1 MVIAAKRKKC
11 YAQLEPAKKK
21 ICSNSKLSKGQVPC
35 QAVHHKLMT
44 ADEIPSE
51 LECLE
56 KLVQVLI
63 AWHIVF
69 EKIIVMPKANNE
81 KSKGPFVIYL

>member
-1 MVIAAKRKKC
+1 
-11 YAQLEPAKKK
+11 
-21 ICSNSKLSKGQVPC
+21 
-35 QAVHHKLMT
+35 MT
-44 ADEIPSE
+44 DEIPSE

-69 EKIIVMPKANNE
+69 EKIIVMPKANKE
-81 KSKGPFVIYL
+81 KSKGPFVMYL

>member
-69 EKIIVMPKANNE
+69 EKIIVMPKATTKNQR
-81 KSKGPFVIYL
+81 GHL